1 MEEFYIISESGE
13 KSLTK
18 TQIRKIVRD
27 EISKEL
33 KKANMMNKEDVR
45 KIVKD
50 MMVKQQKFF
59 WEKKSFWVN
68 NI

>member
-1 MEEFYIISESGE
+1 MKENNVISESE
-13 KSLTK
+13 EMTKSK
-18 TQIRKIVRD
+18 IRKLVRD
-27 EISKEL
+27 EISKEFEKL
-33 KKANMMNKEDVR
+33 NVLDKEDVR
-45 KIVKD
+45 QIVKD